1 MPTRSPHEEPPGP
14 PAPAIPSFESMRSTR
29 RRSAVDLLVPGSAP
43 SVAPPVTPTV
53 PPLGPAPGAVRPA
66 PRPAE
71 YGDLLRLGLRAVRAV
86 AGVPGRVLQRLRAG
100 LGG

>member
-1 MPTRSPHEEPPGP
+1 M
-14 PAPAIPSFESMRSTR
+14 PSFESLRSTVR
-29 RRSAVDLLVPGSAP
+29 HSAVDLLVPGPAP
-43 SVAPPVTPTV
+43 TAPPEPAPPASPV
-53 PPLGPAPGAVRPA
+53 PPVPPAGAGRPE

-86 AGVPGRVLQRLRAG
+86 ARLPGCVLQRLRTG